1 MNTVIIIPTY
11 VSNSM
16 TPRGAGVIDTYDH
29 MNPISRDGE
38 LVRCLSSLRDMK
50 IELPIA
56 ILVVAEKGAE
66 QAAEDKIR
74 DQAAHYPELN
84 ISVAAHTEEQG
95 LHERMKNLG
104 LGEFSSGI
112 ALSGYGASKNFGLAY
127 AASMGYTE
135 VIFIDDDEVVEDL
148 DFAEN
153 ACYGLGMLTQRGVPI
168 LIKSGFYIDKNGSY
182 KSKARSN
189 WYDRFWQQHRGFDQ
203 WIEHAMHGPRLSSSN
218 TACGGLLAIHREAY
232 RRVSFDPWIARGE
245 DLDFLFNVRMYGS
258 EIWFDNMWK
267 IRHLPPA
274 ISKVEAKR
282 FAQDIYR
289 WFYEK
294 SKLEFSATQI
304 DLLQIQYQN
313 LNPYPGPFMESSIK
327 FNTFMTAIL
336 RSIGKAG
343 QRKGYLNAAMSA
355 RRGAKTYA
363 KDNCSNYF
371 AFQNRWPEIITMIEQ
386 DVQLKGIFENAAVIP
401 MTEEQIEKVDSCKIE
416 AQIMA
421 QVTGEGTNPE
431 LQNDASLQNDTEN
444 VLNSKGTSSSKESFG
459 DILKGY
465 TKRKKLG
472 EDNLEVSEP
481 QDNEGVLSSSG
492 DVSADDAELADENDL
507 SSKVDDGEVA
517 DAELDDGEAV
527 GDEVADDKTD
537 NAEPDGDEPTSNE
550 SVDTEATDAEPAGDE
565 PANTESGDGKS
576 NNTEAES
583 ETQDSDKSNDPK
595 PSSIK
600 PADPNH
606 KSTTNSK

>member
-11 VSNSM
+11 VCNSI
-16 TPRGAGVIDTYDH
+16 TSRGAGVIDTYDH

-38 LVRCLSSLRDMK
+38 LVRCLSSLRDIK

-84 ISVAAHTEEQG
+84 ISVIAQTEEQG
-95 LHERMKNLG
+95 LHDRMKNLG

-135 VIFIDDDEVVEDL
+135 VIFIDDDEVVEDS
-148 DFAEN
+148 DFVEN

-282 FAQDIYR
+282 FTQDIYR

-294 SKLEFSATQI
+294 RKLEFSSTQI

-313 LNPYPGPFMESSIK
+313 LSPYPGPFMESSIK

-371 AFQNRWPEIITMIEQ
+371 TFQHSWPEIITMIEQ
-386 DVQLKGIFENAAVIP
+386 DVQLKGIFENAAVVP
-401 MTEEQIEKVDSCKIE
+401 MTEEQIEKVDSSKIE
-416 AQIMA
+416 AQILA
-421 QVTGEGTNPE
+421 QVTDENTKPA
-431 LQNDASLQNDTEN
+431 LQNADSLQNDEQN
-444 VLNSKGTSSSKESFG
+444 MLNSKGGSVSKASFG

-472 EDNLEVSEP
+472 DDSLEESESLDNKSVEVEAVEIEAEAEDEN
-481 QDNEGVLSSSG
+481 NEENENAKAEKSNMQSSSI
-492 DVSADDAELADENDL
+492 DKAEID
-507 SSKVDDGEVA
+507 S
-517 DAELDDGEAV
+517 
-527 GDEVADDKTD
+527 
-537 NAEPDGDEPTSNE
+537 GDEPSGANKDIE
-550 SVDTEATDAEPAGDE
+550 S
-565 PANTESGDGKS
+565 K
-576 NNTEAES
+576 
-583 ETQDSDKSNDPK
+583 
-595 PSSIK
+595 
-600 PADPNH
+600 
-606 KSTTNSK
+606 

>member
-11 VSNSM
+11 VSNSI
-16 TPRGAGVIDTYDH
+16 TSRGAGVIDTYDH

-38 LVRCLSSLRDMK
+38 LVRCLSSLRDIK

-84 ISVAAHTEEQG
+84 ISVIAQTEEQG
-95 LHERMKNLG
+95 LHDRMKNLG

-135 VIFIDDDEVVEDL
+135 VIFIDDDEVVEDS
-148 DFAEN
+148 DFVEN

-294 SKLEFSATQI
+294 RKLEFSSTQI

-313 LNPYPGPFMESSIK
+313 LSPYPGPFMESSIK

-371 AFQNRWPEIITMIEQ
+371 TFQHSWPEIITMIEQ
-386 DVQLKGIFENAAVIP
+386 DVQLKGIFENAAVVP
-401 MTEEQIEKVDSCKIE
+401 MTEEQIEKVDSSKIE
-416 AQIMA
+416 AQILA
-421 QVTGEGTNPE
+421 QVTDENTKPA
-431 LQNDASLQNDTEN
+431 LQNADSFQNDEQN
-444 VLNSKGTSSSKESFG
+444 VLNSKGGSVSKASFG

-472 EDNLEVSEP
+472 DDSLEESES
-481 QDNEGVLSSSG
+481 QDNKGVEVEAVEVEAEAEDENNEENENAKAEKSNMQSSSI
-492 DVSADDAELADENDL
+492 DKAEID
-507 SSKVDDGEVA
+507 S
-517 DAELDDGEAV
+517 
-527 GDEVADDKTD
+527 
-537 NAEPDGDEPTSNE
+537 GDEPSGANKDSE
-550 SVDTEATDAEPAGDE
+550 S
-565 PANTESGDGKS
+565 K
-576 NNTEAES
+576 
-583 ETQDSDKSNDPK
+583 
-595 PSSIK
+595 
-600 PADPNH
+600 
-606 KSTTNSK
+606 